1 MTKFLGEIVDK
12 LSQIMSNPTIA
23 GYILELLCIIGSQPA
38 LYANFTDDNYR
49 RIFHVPLQYIT
60 LHNRPDSHA
69 GPAGKESY
77 ALTQHVLILAYYQIY
92 IWFLALKLQDRP
104 KHMPYITRHLLLAN
118 EHYAQVDEPTE
129 VCFDWL
135 ARFTYANAEPKPRMS
150 SLRES
155 VLNPSGSNGD
165 GVVSSKSWVF
175 GNSIITIQALRYS
188 GWLGIECRRPSG
200 LSTFLCKMENVA
212 ALGLGEQITGEIV
225 GAVTGA
231 MSREQ
236 SSNSEPGTVQVSK
249 LKIVSDRELED
260 ADLVQSSPN
269 EGQTSNEGM
278 PQNTTPSGI
287 LSPSGVPGPKEME
300 LDPSYFAL
308 QLSPYP
314 DVRRASLRGR
324 LIPNDD
330 LLNRTLRGLDRVP
343 VMDLHTVGILYVGP
357 GQTDEREIL
366 GNRAGS
372 PAYTQFLDNLGRLIR
387 LKDQRDL
394 YTGGLDSHYDGDG
407 QYAYAWWD
415 VIGQIL
421 YHTATL
427 MPNREGDEQF
437 AFKKLHI
444 GNDYVR
450 IVWNDSGKP
459 YRFDTLATQFQ
470 YVNIVVQPHS
480 LGTMAAYTSTEHQ
493 DEFFKV
499 LLQRAPG
506 MPEFGMIGEFK
517 IVSARCLP
525 NVIRQVSMLADFFAQ
540 IYVHTQHDTVR
551 EEYITPWRQRLRQ
564 IRMFKSRLPPIP
576 TEEHVDGI
584 LGQELAR
591 DFSRS
596 Y

>member
-1 MTKFLGEIVDK
+1 
-12 LSQIMSNPTIA
+12 MSNPTIA
-23 GYILELLCIIGSQPA
+23 GYILELLCIIGSLPS

-49 RIFHVPLQYIT
+49 RVFHVPLQYIT

-104 KHMPYITRHLLLAN
+104 KHIPYITRHLLLAN
-118 EHYAQVDEPTE
+118 EHYDQVDEPTE

-155 VLNPSGSNGD
+155 VLNPAGSIGD
-165 GVVSSKSWVF
+165 GVISSKSWVF
-175 GNSIITIQALRYS
+175 GNSIITIKTLRHS
-188 GWLGIECRRPSG
+188 GWLEIECRRPSG
-200 LSTFLCKMENVA
+200 LSTFLCKLENIA
-212 ALGLGEQITGEIV
+212 SLGLGEQVTGEIV
-225 GAVTGA
+225 ETATGG
-231 MSREQ
+231 MSREP
-236 SSNSEPGTVQVSK
+236 SGSLEPGTTPS
-249 LKIVSDRELED
+249 IPNDE
-260 ADLVQSSPN
+260 QSLS
-269 EGQTSNEGM
+269 EGM
-278 PQNTTPSGI
+278 VNPSSTPSGI
-287 LSPSGVPGPKEME
+287 LSPSGVAAPKEME

-314 DVRRASLRGR
+314 DIRRASLRGR

-330 LLNRTLRGLDRVP
+330 LLNRTLRSLDRVP

-357 GQTDEREIL
+357 GQIDEREIL

-394 YTGGLDSHYDGDG
+394 YTGGLDSHYDSDG
-407 QYAYAWWD
+407 QYAYTWWD

-450 IVWNDSGKP
+450 IVWNDSGEP
-459 YRFDTLATQFQ
+459 YRFDTLSTQFQ
-470 YVNIVVQPHS
+470 YVNIVIQPHS
-480 LGTMAAYTSTEHQ
+480 LGAMAAYTSTEHQ

-517 IVSARCLP
+517 IVSAKCLP
-525 NVIRQVSMLADFFAQ
+525 NVIRQVSMLANFFAQ
-540 IYVHTQHDTVR
+540 IYVHTQHDTIR

-564 IRMFKSRLPPIP
+564 IRLFKSRLPALAA
-576 TEEHVDGI
+576 EEPADGI